1 MFHYSISV
9 FSMHFTINCY
19 RKEWT
24 CITHNKS
31 NRTKNIIKGVRR
43 CGGKRIKKKRSIE
56 LKKNK
61 RKQKRGEW
69 KSRAQNEIGVEAG
82 WTETFVSAES
92 NGNGRRENIFIGRMF
107 SFRLVFELRFN
118 GLLSVLLV
126 ENRLPYF
133 GDELNYLCTFLH
145 ASCSCM
151 NENKLSFLQCLLNH
165 FRNRSCSIL
174 YLITFIFI
182 PTTTM

>member
-107 SFRLVFELRFN
+107 SFV
-118 GLLSVLLV
+118 
-126 ENRLPYF
+126 
-133 GDELNYLCTFLH
+133 
-145 ASCSCM
+145 
-151 NENKLSFLQCLLNH
+151 
-165 FRNRSCSIL
+165 L
-174 YLITFIFI
+174 YLSSDSMVYWVYFWWKIDCHISVVNSIICVRYCMPLVPAWMKINYNFCSASSTISGIVHVLFYI
-182 PTTTM
+182 